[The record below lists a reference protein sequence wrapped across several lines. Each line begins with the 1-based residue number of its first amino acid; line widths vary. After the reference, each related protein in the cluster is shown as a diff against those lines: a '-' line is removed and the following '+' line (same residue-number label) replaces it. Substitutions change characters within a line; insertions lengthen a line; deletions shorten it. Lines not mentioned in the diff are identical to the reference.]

1 VTAPV
6 FAVLGQRRPMQ
17 KVLAVSASIRAAAVA
32 AAAVALALSSPP
44 VAILYVLTLGEGVMS
59 SAPNAIHDAMLPRVA
74 RRADELVSANAL
86 TSMLDLAG
94 YVAGGA
100 IAASLAFTLGTEAC
114 WWPSSRCSSPRR
126 RRPQPCTWWT
136 SLPCPPPAGR
146 CSRACSGGARYL
158 RRDGDA
164 RAVVATLA
172 LAAGISGLAV
182 AMASDIA
189 VVLLDMDAGGA
200 PLLIAL
206 GGLGGLT
213 GGLVMLRLIGSHPL
227 AVLVAAGILITATA
241 AFAILTASRVVAA
254 LAFLAFGAGT
264 AAQAVGCRTLLHR
277 VVAPRELGGAVGVNG
292 LLSVAS
298 VGLGG
303 VTASLL
309 IVAVGLRP
317 LLIGAGVAAIALA
330 LLVLRRLAASS
341 VRQPLRPRAR
351 GARCRR
357 GVRADV
363 ADGQDAAGDGLARHD
378 VRAGEEIVRE
388 GDPADTMYV
397 IEAGELGAYVDGRR
411 VRTMAAGDHFGEVA
425 LLSGST
431 RTASVRA
438 EDDAAIWSLSG
449 GEFLAAL
456 RGNSEAHAIAAA
468 VVDERRGRR

>member
-1 VTAPV
+1 
-6 FAVLGQRRPMQ
+6 
-17 KVLAVSASIRAAAVA
+17 
-32 AAAVALALSSPP
+32 
-44 VAILYVLTLGEGVMS
+44 
-59 SAPNAIHDAMLPRVA
+59 
-74 RRADELVSANAL
+74 
-86 TSMLDLAG
+86 
-94 YVAGGA
+94 
-100 IAASLAFTLGTEAC
+100 
-114 WWPSSRCSSPRR
+114 
-126 RRPQPCTWWT
+126 
-136 SLPCPPPAGR
+136 
-146 CSRACSGGARYL
+146 L

-330 LLVLRRLAASS
+330 LLVLRRLAQVERSANRYDRELA
-341 VRQPLRPRAR
+341 VLDA
-351 GARCRR
+351 
-357 GVRADV
+357 V
-363 ADGQDAAGDGLARHD
+363 AVFAPMSLTAKTQLAMALERHD
-378 VRAGEEIVRE
+378 VPAGEEIVRE

-397 IEAGELGAYVDGRR
+397 IEAGQLGAYVDGRR
-411 VRTMAAGDHFGEVA
+411 VHTMAAGDHFGEVA

-449 GEFLAAL
+449 AEFLAAL
-456 RGNSEAHAIAAA
+456 RGSSEAHAIAAA
-468 VVDERRGRR
+468 VVDERRRRR

>member
-1 VTAPV
+1 
-6 FAVLGQRRPMQ
+6 
-17 KVLAVSASIRAAAVA
+17 
-32 AAAVALALSSPP
+32 
-44 VAILYVLTLGEGVMS
+44 
-59 SAPNAIHDAMLPRVA
+59 
-74 RRADELVSANAL
+74 
-86 TSMLDLAG
+86 
-94 YVAGGA
+94 
-100 IAASLAFTLGTEAC
+100 
-114 WWPSSRCSSPRR
+114 
-126 RRPQPCTWWT
+126 
-136 SLPCPPPAGR
+136 
-146 CSRACSGGARYL
+146 
-158 RRDGDA
+158 
-164 RAVVATLA
+164 
-172 LAAGISGLAV
+172 
-182 AMASDIA
+182 MASDIA

-227 AVLVAAGILITATA
+227 AVLVAAGILLTATA

-330 LLVLRRLAASS
+330 LLVLRRLARVERSANRYDRELA
-341 VRQPLRPRAR
+341 VLDA
-351 GARCRR
+351 
-357 GVRADV
+357 V
-363 ADGQDAAGDGLARHD
+363 AVFAPMSLTAKTQLAMALERHD

-397 IEAGELGAYVDGRR
+397 IETGELGAYVDGRR